1 MKDKIMNKSSHL
13 KTYVNSCLM
22 LVALLSYIP
31 FSAHAVT
38 VTPNWTSTSFNVQTG
53 KLDFDWDQNSQYDI
67 TGTSVTVNI
76 DDIYTSGPRVVGTL
90 YEFVIP
96 NFYDPLPMKK
106 INVSMQGANEG
117 ARGLSLPGVLDIIG
131 ADSDYINGGPA
142 LPVFGSFVSGTT
154 SPTMVTEYW
163 EMFPNPDFEIVK
175 LYVPVEFELQN
186 ISIYTESTV
195 VPVPAAVWL
204 FGSGLLGLV
213 GMARRRR
220 G

>member
-1 MKDKIMNKSSHL
+1 MNKLSHL
-13 KTYVNSCLM
+13 KTHVKTCLM
-22 LVALLSYIP
+22 LVALLSYVP
-31 FSAHAVT
+31 VSAHAVT
-38 VTPNWTSTSFNVQTG
+38 VVPNWTSTSFDAQTG
-53 KLDFDWDQNSQYDI
+53 NLSFNWDQNSQYEI
-67 TGTSVTVNI
+67 TGTSVTLNI
-76 DDIYTSGPRVVGTL
+76 DDIVTSGPRVAGSL

-106 INVSMQGANEG
+106 INISMQGANEG
-117 ARGLSLPGVLDIIG
+117 ASGFSLPAVLDIIG
-131 ADSDYINGGPA
+131 ADSDYNNGGPA

-213 GMARRRR
+213 GMARRKRS
-220 G
+220 

>member
-1 MKDKIMNKSSHL
+1 MKDKIMKKSSHL
-13 KTYVNSCLM
+13 KGYVYTCLM
-22 LVALLSYIP
+22 LTALISYIP
-31 FSAHAVT
+31 VSAQAVT
-38 VTPNWTSTSFNVQTG
+38 ATPNWTYTSFNVETG
-53 KLDFDWDQNSQYDI
+53 NVTFDWDQNSQYEI
-67 TGTSVTVNI
+67 TGTSVTLNI
-76 DDIYTSGPRVVGTL
+76 DDIFTSGPRVAGTL

-106 INVSMQGANEG
+106 INISMQGANGG
-117 ARGLSLPGVLDIIG
+117 ASGFALPGVLDIIG

-142 LPVFGSFVSGTT
+142 LPVFGSFVSGTI
-154 SPTMVTEYW
+154 SPTLVTEYW

-213 GMARRRR
+213 GMARRRKS
-220 G
+220 